1 MKILALE
8 REHDP
13 IPVALRESVLK
24 AEALAVW
31 RLQQAGVIREI
42 YFHRDQHQAIIV
54 LECADETEAKTKLD
68 ALPLVKDGYVTFDLV
83 PLAPYPG
90 LARLFDKG
98 LS

>member
-1 MKILALE
+1 M
-8 REHDP
+8 
-13 IPVALRESVLK
+13 
-24 AEALAVW
+24 
-31 RLQQAGVIREI
+31 
-42 YFHRDQHQAIIV
+42 DQHQAIIV

-68 ALPLVKDGYVTFDLV
+68 ALPLVKDDYVTFDLV